1 MQQAQH
7 FAHLPALP
15 AFEPVVIDP
24 RQMNR
29 SAGHLEFSN
38 ILGAGRVKVIRAK
51 SAPAGATLFAPLS
64 RATPMI
70 SKISQVSWLG
80 LEMPHSRIPLVVSQI
95 PARYSK
101 LVVQPCWC
109 CLFCARARVKYWGRM
124 YVRGGLVN
132 AVTLSPS
139 GPISLYKL
147 CTLNS
152 RVSPAQDSGSQKLQR
167 SCENPHFHT
176 SGSATP

>member
-1 MQQAQH
+1 MLWGWCGLYGAGCAALRAPYSLPHFYTYLLTSYLANCLDNVGHHANRVKKGSTPFLSSLGLEHSSSESKRPATGTKDHALRVGARVQQAQH

-38 ILGAGRVKVIRAK
+38 ILGAGRVKVYIRAK

-70 SKISQVSWLG
+70 SKIS
-80 LEMPHSRIPLVVSQI
+80 
-95 PARYSK
+95 
-101 LVVQPCWC
+101 
-109 CLFCARARVKYWGRM
+109 
-124 YVRGGLVN
+124 
-132 AVTLSPS
+132 
-139 GPISLYKL
+139 
-147 CTLNS
+147 
-152 RVSPAQDSGSQKLQR
+152 
-167 SCENPHFHT
+167 
-176 SGSATP
+176 

>member
-1 MQQAQH
+1 
-7 FAHLPALP
+7 
-15 AFEPVVIDP
+15 
-24 RQMNR
+24 MNR

-101 LVVQPCWC
+101 LAGEGGSV
-109 CLFCARARVKYWGRM
+109 ARYPVPTRAFTFLLLAPICNNIPPRGKGDPKFWAVAMAACPGAAWAPSAMRLVGTRLEKLHAAARWGTQ
-124 YVRGGLVN
+124 GG
-132 AVTLSPS
+132 PRH
-139 GPISLYKL
+139 K
-147 CTLNS
+147 
-152 RVSPAQDSGSQKLQR
+152 
-167 SCENPHFHT
+167 
-176 SGSATP
+176 